1 VTVALAL
8 ILLGLLLIYTG
19 VKGRSLQS
27 AVLGR
32 SQPGG
37 FGSVVTP
44 A

>member
-8 ILLGLLLIYTG
+8 ILLGALLVYSG
-19 VKGRSLQS
+19 VKGRSLSQ
-27 AVLGR
+27 ALVGR
-32 SQPGG
+32 AQPGG